1 VRRLDRSRPITAAVS
16 GGMLNDDC
24 IADSIE
30 ICGINYQ
37 LPMHDPYHAKHPS
50 VPVIAAETHS
60 TFTTRGTYETAGHY
74 HASYDEDAAPWGATA
89 RATWRH
95 VSSRDYVAGL
105 FAWTGFDYRGEPT
118 PHGWPAVSSAF
129 GIMDTCGFEKDAF
142 YLHKAWWTAEPFV
155 HVLPHWN
162 WDAGREVRVM
172 TYANCDE
179 VELFLNGEPLG
190 RKAIDPIDMAM
201 WRMPY
206 RPGQLRA
213 VGYRDGRVVAEK
225 IVETTGP
232 AVALGL
238 EVHPSAPADVIPA
251 DGACALPI
259 TVFALD
265 AQGRRVPTADDH
277 VTFTLD
283 GPAKILGVGNGDPT
297 CHEPDMASSRSLFR
311 GLAQVI
317 VQTSTTPGEIMVI
330 ATAPNRAP
338 AALTLT
344 SSPAPIRPA
353 AAPAR
358 RRILLTDWRMSPITN
373 DRPDVKQE
381 GAAQD
386 MNSWEHITPGQP
398 QTAWQTT
405 SGYAIYR
412 TTFTVPKGLQ
422 TRGGSLLFHGVVG
435 EAEMFIDGALAPLD
449 NQRIVFLPSAAP
461 LVLTVVL
468 RGVGS
473 GSGLTGPVELR

>member
-1 VRRLDRSRPITAAVS
+1 
-16 GGMLNDDC
+16 MLNDDC

-37 LPMHDPYHAKHPS
+37 LPMHDPCHAKHPS

-74 HASYDEDAAPWGATA
+74 HACYDEDAAPWGATA
-89 RATWRH
+89 RATWPH

-142 YLHKAWWTAEPFV
+142 YLHKAWWTAEPLV

-172 TYANCDE
+172 TYTNCDQ
-179 VELFLNGEPLG
+179 VELFLNGESIG
-190 RKAIDPIDMAM
+190 RKPIDPIDMAE
-201 WRMPY
+201 WRVPY
-206 RPGQLRA
+206 RAGQLRA
-213 VGYRDGRVVAEK
+213 VGYRDGRVIAEK
-225 IVETTGP
+225 LVETTGT

-238 EVHPSAPADVIPA
+238 EAHPSAPADVIPA
-251 DGACALPI
+251 DRAFALPI
-259 TVFALD
+259 TIFVLD

-277 VTFTLD
+277 VTFMLD
-283 GPAKILGVGNGDPT
+283 GPATILGVGNGDPT
-297 CHEPDMASSRSLFR
+297 CHEPDKASSRSLFR
-311 GLAQVI
+311 GFAQVI
-317 VQTSTTPGEIMVI
+317 VQTSTTPGEITLT

-338 AALTLT
+338 ATLKLK

-353 AAPAR
+353 VAPAR
-358 RRILLTDWRMSPITN
+358 RRILLTDWRMSPITA
-373 DRPDVKQE
+373 DRPDVKQDV
-381 GAAQD
+381 AAQD
-386 MNSWEHITPGQP
+386 MNSWERITPGQP
-398 QTAWQTT
+398 QTAWQMT

-412 TTFTVPKGLQ
+412 TTFTAPKALQ
-422 TRGGSLLFHGVVG
+422 RAGGSVIFHGVVG
-435 EAEMFIDGALAPLD
+435 EADVFINGMRAALEGQRAAFPAGAE
-449 NQRIVFLPSAAP
+449 PS
-461 LVLTVVL
+461 VLTVVL
-468 RGVGS
+468 RSVGP
-473 GSGLTGPVELR
+473 GSGLTGSVELR